1 MVATNWHESERSLGF
16 AHGSSTMTLISCN
29 DEMKFAGAASGY
41 CRSLRRSSLHNPP
54 GVNCPS
60 VITALSQIQPTLI
73 LKGER
78 DLLGIGVHRM
88 RRLAGVLQ
96 LAALLLFL
104 FSDGQAYARQDS
116 HEIQLA
122 AAFELPQL
130 PKVPGLPSLTGPS
143 ADWRQFD
150 SFFTFV
156 VKRFGSDVP
165 GNLKESLGD
174 AFLDSRYELTSAVA
188 PGKGGNPVPEL
199 FVNGWKRL
207 SPIMNQALPSLPK
220 QTASLYS
227 SFIGAADKLSLTG
240 GSGLNLTPDALK
252 GMARLIAPTSTAD
265 PLAYNTNVDSGLRS
279 LLGFGSPLPT
289 PGRQSRLDDR
299 FLPDRDGATI
309 LSWLGHA
316 AIAAEPAAVDLNQM
330 LPEPKELQRYLIHV
344 RELLVNLSDKI
355 ATKSKLTDQYKPI
368 YRQIVFAAAW
378 QESCWRQYIKKGT
391 PLASAT
397 GDLGLMQVNRN
408 TWRGVY
414 DLKNLGGDITYNG
427 NAGGEILYYYL
438 TRHAIKKAEDK
449 QPGGNL
455 ARATYSAYNGGP
467 GAVARYRGVRQSPT
481 WKKVDE
487 AFWEKFQA
495 VSAGNE
501 MAVKSCYDK

>member
-1 MVATNWHESERSLGF
+1 MLSNRYEPERSWGF
-16 AHGSSTMTLISCN
+16 AHGSLTVTSISCEEN
-29 DEMKFAGAASGY
+29 IKFASAASGN
-41 CRSLRRSSLHNPP
+41 RRSHHRTSLHNPL
-54 GVNCPS
+54 GVNGPS
-60 VITALSQIQPTLI
+60 AIAMLSQVQPASVVKSRRSLS
-73 LKGER
+73 R
-78 DLLGIGVHRM
+78 FNVHCT
-88 RRLAGVLQ
+88 LAGVLC

-104 FSDGQAYARQDS
+104 FPDGQACAHQDS
-116 HEIQLA
+116 HEVQLA
-122 AAFELPQL
+122 AGFDLPQL
-130 PKVPGLPSLTGPS
+130 PKVPGLSALTGPS

-156 VKRFGSDVP
+156 VKRFGDDVP
-165 GNLKESLGD
+165 ASLKDSLGD

-199 FVNGWKRL
+199 FTNGWKRL
-207 SPIMNQALPSLPK
+207 SPIMNQALPALPK

-227 SFIGAADKLSLTG
+227 SFIGAADKLALTG

-252 GMARLIAPTSTAD
+252 GMARLIAPTSKAD

-279 LLGFGSPLPT
+279 LLGFGAALPI

-299 FLPDRDGATI
+299 FLPEPDGATVFSLW
-309 LSWLGHA
+309 LSRA
-316 AIAAEPAAVDLNQM
+316 AIAAESAAADLNQM
-330 LPEPKELQRYLIHV
+330 VPEPKDLQHYLTQV
-344 RELLVNLSDKI
+344 RELLVSLSDKI
-355 ATKSKLTDQYKPI
+355 AAKSKLTDPYKPI

-378 QESCWRQYIKKGT
+378 QESCWRQYVKKGT

-414 DLKNLGGDITYNG
+414 DLKGLGGDIGYNG

-438 TRHAIKKAEDK
+438 TRHAIKRGEDK

-467 GAVARYRGVRQSPT
+467 GALARYRGVRQSPT

>member
-1 MVATNWHESERSLGF
+1 MSLCSELAMDPWLDVSSSQPAAPGVTKPMRMFAEVLLVAALLVVF
-16 AHGSSTMTLISCN
+16 LIS
-29 DEMKFAGAASGY
+29 DGQTAA
-41 CRSLRRSSLHNPP
+41 
-54 GVNCPS
+54 
-60 VITALSQIQPTLI
+60 AKDSQ
-73 LKGER
+73 E
-78 DLLGIGVHRM
+78 V
-88 RRLAGVLQ
+88 Q
-96 LAALLLFL
+96 LAAV
-104 FSDGQAYARQDS
+104 
-116 HEIQLA
+116 
-122 AAFELPQL
+122 FELPQL
-130 PKVPGLPSLTGPS
+130 PKGLPSLTGPS

-156 VKRFGSDVP
+156 VKRFGDDVP
-165 GNLKESLGD
+165 ANLKDSLGE

-199 FVNGWKRL
+199 FVNGWRRL
-207 SPIMNQALPSLPK
+207 SPIMNNALPALPK

-227 SFIGAADKLSLTG
+227 SFIGAADKLALTG
-240 GSGLNLTPDALK
+240 GTGLNLTPDALR
-252 GMARLIAPTSTAD
+252 GMARIIAPSSKAE
-265 PLAYNTNVDSGLRS
+265 PLAYSTNVDSSLRS
-279 LLGFGSPLPT
+279 LLGFGAPLSI
-289 PGRQSRLDDR
+289 PGRQSLLNRD
-299 FLPDRDGATI
+299 FLPQREVATV
-309 LSWLGHA
+309 LSFWLGRA
-316 AIAAEPAAVDLNQM
+316 AMAAEPAASDLNQM
-330 LPEPKELQRYLIHV
+330 LPDARDLQRYLTEV
-344 RELLVNLSDKI
+344 RNLLVNLSDKI

-414 DLKNLGGDITYNG
+414 DLKGLGGDIEYNG

-438 TRHAIKKAEDK
+438 TRYAIKKSEDK

-467 GAVARYRGVRQSPT
+467 RAVARYRGVRQSPI

-495 VSAGNE
+495 VKSGNE
-501 MAVKSCYDK
+501 MAVKSCYEK

>member
-1 MVATNWHESERSLGF
+1 MRN
-16 AHGSSTMTLISCN
+16 
-29 DEMKFAGAASGY
+29 FAGA
-41 CRSLRRSSLHNPP
+41 LH
-54 GVNCPS
+54 V
-60 VITALSQIQPTLI
+60 
-73 LKGER
+73 
-78 DLLGIGVHRM
+78 
-88 RRLAGVLQ
+88 
-96 LAALLLFL
+96 AALLILFL
-104 FSDGQAYARQDS
+104 ISDGQADTAKDS
-116 HEIQLA
+116 REVQLA

-156 VKRFGSDVP
+156 VKRFGDDVP
-165 GNLKESLGD
+165 GNLKDSLGD

-188 PGKGGNPVPEL
+188 PGRGGNPVPEL
-199 FVNGWKRL
+199 FINGWKRL
-207 SPIMNQALPSLPK
+207 SPIMNKALPALPK

-227 SFIGAADKLSLTG
+227 SFIGAADKLALTG
-240 GSGLNLTPDALK
+240 GAGLNLTPDALK
-252 GMARLIAPTSTAD
+252 GMARLIAPSSTAD
-265 PLAYNTNVDSGLRS
+265 PLAYSANVDSGLRS
-279 LLGFGSPLPT
+279 LLGFGTPLAI
-289 PGRQSRLDDR
+289 PGRQSRLDR
-299 FLPDRDGATI
+299 LLLPEREVTPV
-309 LSWLGHA
+309 LSFWLGRA
-316 AIAAEPAAVDLNQM
+316 MAAEPAASDLNQM
-330 LPEPKELQRYLIHV
+330 LPDAKDLQRYLTEV
-344 RELLVNLSDKI
+344 RNLLINLSNKI
-355 ATKSKLTDQYKPI
+355 AAKSTLTDQYKPI

-414 DLKNLGGDITYNG
+414 DLKGLGGDIEYNG

-438 TRHAIKKAEDK
+438 TKHAIRKSEDK

-467 GAVARYRGVRQSPT
+467 GALARYRGVRQSPI

-501 MAVKSCYDK
+501 MAVKSCYEK